1 MNSFWTHL
9 VMSRRF
15 QGTIKLCWLAWV
27 SSLLLAAEEPKP
39 TARDP
44 ARRDPDIIAIGGNRQ
59 LFVDDWVVD
68 SLKNLSRVVH
78 SPTRQDG
85 NPVLRGTEPWE
96 KWTVDVNGHT
106 TLYDDESHQFRMWY
120 VSALISPDS
129 AYGELHRV
137 CYTVSTDGIHWT
149 KPELG
154 QVDWAGSRRNN
165 LIQWGKNWMR
175 RPNVL
180 KDPQDP
186 DPTRRYKMIY
196 SDFIE
201 GRTAIVKAYS
211 IDGIHWRLNGD
222 GQPWFR
228 KQHNSDLL
236 GWDASVQKYVHY
248 VRMPGS
254 PVSVGRSTS
263 EDFVTW
269 SEPQTVIAP
278 KKGETG
284 VNFMGLA
291 TFQHEGMYLG
301 LIRVRAHTEKG
312 RWARAYVELASSR
325 DGIRWTRYSPGTPF
339 FKEGDAGGW
348 DSEMVTMSAPIVREG
363 KLWFYFTGQNHA
375 FGKAPLLKVQAG
387 WKENGQQIES
397 AIGLATLRQD
407 GFVSLDA
414 GKEAGIMVT
423 KPLVIPNG
431 SPGGGLSVNAA
442 VRGEL
447 RIEILDPKGNV
458 LPGFEASDCRP
469 IKTDALEHAVHWDQ
483 KRNLDDE
490 SKPSI
495 EALRGKPVRL
505 KFLLRDGSLYSFRF
519 Q

>member
-1 MNSFWTHL
+1 MSLRFKKALGLLWLMGASPL
-9 VMSRRF
+9 VAA
-15 QGTIKLCWLAWV
+15 TAP
-27 SSLLLAAEEPKP
+27 SSPPAGGAASV
-39 TARDP
+39 ASNGLV
-44 ARRDPDIIAIGGNRQ
+44 IGGQRQ
-59 LFVDDWVVD
+59 LFLDDWVVD
-68 SLKNLSRVVH
+68 SLKGLARVVH
-78 SPTRQDG
+78 PPQRYNG
-85 NPVLRGTEPWE
+85 NPVLRGTESWE

-106 TLYDDESHQFRMWY
+106 VLYDEESRQFRMWY
-120 VSALISPDS
+120 VSALIDADN

-137 CYTVSTDGIHWT
+137 CYAVSNDGIHWS

-180 KDPQDP
+180 KDPHDP
-186 DPTRRYKMIY
+186 DPTRRYKMLY

-236 GWDASVQKYVHY
+236 GWDSRVQKYVHY

-278 KKGETG
+278 VPAEKG

-291 TFQHEGMYLG
+291 TFQHEGLYLG
-301 LIRVRAHTEKG
+301 LIRVRAHTDKG

-325 DGIRWTRYSPGTPF
+325 DGIHWTRCSPGNPF
-339 FKEGDAGGW
+339 FKEGNANDW
-348 DSEMVTMSAPIVREG
+348 DSEMVTMSAPIVQDE
-363 KLWFYFTGQNHA
+363 KLWFFYTGQNHA
-375 FGKAPLLKVQAG
+375 FGKAPLIKVQAG
-387 WKENGQQIES
+387 WVENGRQKES

-414 GKEAGIMVT
+414 GNETGSMVT
-423 KPLVIPNG
+423 KPLIVPDG
-431 SPGGGLSVNAA
+431 SPGGGLQINAA

-447 RIEILDPKGNV
+447 RVEILDPIGNV
-458 LPGFEASDCRP
+458 LPGFQASDCRP
-469 IKTDALEHAVHWDQ
+469 IKTDALNHAVRWDQ
-483 KRNLDDE
+483 KLNLEDE
-490 SKPSI
+490 SRPTLD
-495 EALRGKPVRL
+495 ALRGKPVRL
-505 KFLLRDGSLYSFRF
+505 RFWLRDGSLYSFRF

>member
-1 MNSFWTHL
+1 M
-9 VMSRRF
+9 
-15 QGTIKLCWLAWV
+15 
-27 SSLLLAAEEPKP
+27 AA
-39 TARDP
+39 TAPLPPP
-44 ARRDPDIIAIGGNRQ
+44 AGGAASVASYGLAIGGQRQ
-59 LFVDDWVVD
+59 LFLDDWVVD
-68 SLKNLSRVVH
+68 SLEDLARVVH
-78 SPTRQDG
+78 PPQRYEG
-85 NPVLRGTEPWE
+85 NPVLRGTESWE

-106 TLYDDESHQFRMWY
+106 TFYDEEARQFRMWY
-120 VSALISPDS
+120 VSALIDADR

-137 CYTVSTDGIHWT
+137 CYAVSTDGIHWL

-165 LIQWGKNWMR
+165 LIRWGHNWMR

-180 KDPQDP
+180 KDPRAP
-186 DPTRRYKMIY
+186 DPTRRYKMLY
-196 SDFIE
+196 SDLIE

-228 KQHNSDLL
+228 KKHNSDLL
-236 GWDASVQKYVHY
+236 GWDARVQKYVLY

-269 SEPQTVIAP
+269 SEPLPVIAP
-278 KKGETG
+278 APAEKG

-291 TFQHEGMYLG
+291 TFQYEGLYLG
-301 LIRVRAHTEKG
+301 LIRVRAHTDKG

-325 DGIRWTRYSPGTPF
+325 DGIHWTRFSSGSPF
-339 FKEGDAGGW
+339 FQEGDAGQW
-348 DSEMVTMSAPIVREG
+348 DSEMVTMPAPVVRDG
-363 KLWFYFTGQNHA
+363 KLWFYYTGQNHP

-387 WKENGQQIES
+387 WVENGRRMES

-414 GKEAGIMVT
+414 GNETGSMVT
-423 KPLVIPNG
+423 KPLIVPDG
-431 SPGGGLSVNAA
+431 SPGGGLRINAA

-447 RIEILDPKGNV
+447 RVEILDPSGRV
-458 LPGFEASDCRP
+458 LPGFQASDCRP
-469 IKTDALEHAVHWDQ
+469 IKTDALNHAVHWDQ
-483 KRNLDDE
+483 ELNLEDE
-490 SKPSI
+490 NRPSLD
-495 EALRGKPVRL
+495 ALKGKPVRL
-505 KFLLRDGSLYSFRF
+505 RLWLRDGSLYSFRF